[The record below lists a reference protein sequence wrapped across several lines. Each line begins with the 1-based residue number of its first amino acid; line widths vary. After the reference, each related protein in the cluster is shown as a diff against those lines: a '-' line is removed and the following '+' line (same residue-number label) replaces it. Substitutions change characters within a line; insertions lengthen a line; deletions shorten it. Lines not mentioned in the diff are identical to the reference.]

1 MTTSPLSLSASA
13 EPSSLPGSNGT
24 GTSTGALHLALA
36 AAVTGLLG
44 VGAQAEGLKPSAAT
58 AATAAST
65 AATWQADAAVLLY
78 REGDGRVTAL
88 EPVISLRRNDGN
100 DRVTGLR
107 LTLDTLTGAS
117 PNGAVAQPTAQ
128 TFTSP
133 SGKGTYTTAAGK
145 TPLNTEF
152 RDTRIALLASHERP
166 LGTDQRGSFSANVS
180 AEHDFASVGLSG
192 SWTRDFD
199 NKNRTLSLGLST
211 EFDRINPE
219 GGVPVERGVAFAGTS
234 KGSDSRYVVDLL
246 AGFTQVMSRRWIT
259 QVSYNLGR
267 GSGYHSD
274 PYKILSVI
282 DGSTGLVTGDR
293 YVNESRPRS
302 RTRHS
307 LNVQSKWHLTQDVV
321 DLSYRYYRDDWGV
334 SAHTLDGRY
343 RWELGSHGGS
353 GDGGPYIE
361 PHLRWYRQSAAD
373 FYRTWLTEGGE
384 YVSGAAGRSPAYASA
399 DTRLAAFT
407 GQTLGVKLGL
417 PTGQGREWTL
427 RVETYRQK
435 IDQPAN
441 APGAL
446 RSLDLTPD
454 LKAFTLMVGYSRPF

>member
-1 MTTSPLSLSASA
+1 MQLTTTSPSIHGT
-13 EPSSLPGSNGT
+13 GSNGT
-24 GTSTGALHLALA
+24 GAATGALHLALA
-36 AAVTGLLG
+36 AAVSGLLG
-44 VGAQAEGLKPSAAT
+44 AAAQAEGLKVPAPATASAA
-58 AATAAST
+58 S
-65 AATWQADAAVLLY
+65 WQADAAVLLY
-78 REGDGRVTAL
+78 KEGDGRVTAL

-100 DRVTGLR
+100 DRISGLR

-166 LGTDQRGSFSANVS
+166 LGQDQRGSISANVS

-192 SWTRDFD
+192 NWSRDFD

-219 GGVPVERGVAFAGTS
+219 GGVPAERGVAFAGTS
-234 KGSDSRYVVDLL
+234 KSSDSRYVVDLL

-282 DGSTGLVTGDR
+282 DGSSGLVTGDA

-307 LNVQSKWHLTQDVV
+307 LHVQSKWHLTQDVV
-321 DLSYRYYRDDWGV
+321 DLSYRYYRDDWGI

-343 RWELGSHGGS
+343 RWELG

-373 FYRTWLTEGGE
+373 FYRGWLTEGGD
-384 YVSGAAGRSPAYASA
+384 YVSGAAGRSPTYASA

-407 GQTLGVKLGL
+407 GQTLGVKFGL

-446 RSLDLTPD
+446 RGLDLTPD
-454 LKAFTLMVGYSRPF
+454 LKAFTLMLGYSRPF